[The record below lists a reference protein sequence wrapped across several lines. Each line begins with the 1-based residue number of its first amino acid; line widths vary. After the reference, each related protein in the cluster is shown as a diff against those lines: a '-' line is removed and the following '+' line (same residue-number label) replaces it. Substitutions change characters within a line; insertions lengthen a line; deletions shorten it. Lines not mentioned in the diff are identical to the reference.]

1 MNAVDQDGSGDI
13 DMDELHALLLEEAPR
28 MMMTCYER
36 ATTRWRFD

>member
-13 DMDELHALLLEEAPR
+13 DMDELHALLERARP
-28 MMMTCYER
+28 MMMMFYER